1 VRAIE
6 ISQSHLV
13 WVPTPMLTGA
23 RGTASQLMMHA
34 IYGVRTAMLVFFLLF
49 LFRAL
54 LRHQWAAAILFVTIF
69 VALSA
74 ATSSRPLIDGATAAI
89 YFSMFAM
96 AVMRWGLTTLTTG
109 LFAGNLLLAVP
120 ATTNLSAWY
129 APDAFVFVAVPL
141 GLAAWGF
148 YTSLGGKLISGDL
161 IE

>member
-1 VRAIE
+1 
-6 ISQSHLV
+6 
-13 WVPTPMLTGA
+13 
-23 RGTASQLMMHA
+23 
-34 IYGVRTAMLVFFLLF
+34 
-49 LFRAL
+49 
-54 LRHQWAAAILFVTIF
+54 
-69 VALSA
+69 
-74 ATSSRPLIDGATAAI
+74 
-89 YFSMFAM
+89 
-96 AVMRWGLTTLTTG
+96 MRWGLTTLTTG